1 MLPDYC
7 IPTQT
12 WMREL
17 ESKGYR
23 VVDVPTPINQ
33 DEMYKGH
40 LDNWGIDD
48 ILICGQNN
56 VGSIDN
62 SIIPAM

>member
-17 ESKGYR
+17 ESDGYR
-23 VVDVPTPINQ
+23 VVDVPTPLR
-33 DEMYKGH
+33 EVKMYKGH

-48 ILICGQNN
+48 ILICGQDN
-56 VGSIDN
+56 VGSVDDELK
-62 SIIPAM
+62 P